1 MGVTHG
7 RAFGPREDELIKN
20 LWAQGYSAGQISK
33 LLTNGRTRNA
43 IIGRLWRLGV
53 NKSDRHTDMLKP
65 RKAPKVVA
73 KKPVAPPA
81 PVEPP
86 KVEARAPAPPPPPK
100 PVGSAKVKGYPYA
113 KPWTQRLNDECAYP
127 VRHDRENETISCC
140 VKVSGENRYCD
151 AHMKRMY
158 VIMTRDQRRIRLPR
172 AAYVG

>member
-53 NKSDRHTDMLKP
+53 NKSDRQTDILKP
-65 RKAPKVVA
+65 RRAPVVAPKDTL
-73 KKPVAPPA
+73 
-81 PVEPP
+81 P
-86 KVEARAPAPPPPPK
+86 KRPLPPPPPA
-100 PVGSAKVKGYPYA
+100 PLPAVSAKVKGYPYA
-113 KPWTQRLNDECAYP
+113 KPWTQRDRDECAFP
-127 VRHDRENETISCC
+127 VRHDRVHETISCC

-158 VIMTRDQRRIRLPR
+158 VIMTWDQRRIRLPR